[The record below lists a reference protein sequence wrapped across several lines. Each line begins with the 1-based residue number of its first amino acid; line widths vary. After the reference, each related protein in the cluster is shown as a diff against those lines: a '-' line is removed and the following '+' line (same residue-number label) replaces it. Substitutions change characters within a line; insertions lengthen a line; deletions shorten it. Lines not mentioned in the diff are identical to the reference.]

1 MRWLTSKPLIANWT
15 ILSSHELQTSR
26 HQCHLLLFCSGQ
38 PGYPQSC
45 VQPEGRSGQQLQHC
59 FRWLPHVHVEG
70 LLGGEVHCLEP
81 VDSHPEVVSS
91 FLATWDAWL
100 KTCDVPNYISQPFRV
115 QTWAPLRPLG
125 VRLSA
130 AACRTPVC
138 AGSPSPPPPR
148 FLGGAQSPRNWGAGQ
163 CPRGRAGCGGPRPSR
178 VGRVPSRHRPPR
190 AANRCGG
197 AAPGLERERDWPA
210 RGPGR
215 GAGEASAVSAVIR
228 EGKVPCAESRAGARS
243 YGGRSGRA
251 GPAGQA
257 AAEEDPR
264 LRPRLP
270 PSLRPLPRT
279 GVRRTCA

>member
-138 AGSPSPPPPR
+138 AGSPSPPPPAFSVEPR
-148 FLGGAQSPRNWGAGQ
+148 VRETGGRDSAPGAGLGVVAPG
-163 CPRGRAGCGGPRPSR
+163 PRGWGESLRDTALPGQPIDVEAPR
-178 VGRVPSRHRPPR
+178 
-190 AANRCGG
+190 
-197 AAPGLERERDWPA
+197 LDWSGSGTGQ
-210 RGPGR
+210 R
-215 GAGEASAVSAVIR
+215 
-228 EGKVPCAESRAGARS
+228 
-243 YGGRSGRA
+243 GGRDEGRA
-251 GPAGQA
+251 RRALSA
-257 AAEEDPR
+257 R
-264 LRPRLP
+264 L
-270 PSLRPLPRT
+270 
-279 GVRRTCA
+279 